1 MRKSFKKFIT
11 FALSAA
17 MAVTGVSGTSFASAA
32 TKTNEGG
39 AVTAS
44 STNEVETPD
53 NPSPYTDL
61 SASEIISEMGTG
73 WNLGNTLDGH
83 NDYAVSETAWQSAK
97 TTKSFIKYV
106 HDAGF
111 NTIRI
116 PATWGNMINDD
127 YSINEEWM
135 NRVQDVVDY
144 ATAEDMYVVLN
155 IHHDGADNAS
165 SSSAGYGEDGY
176 SHGWLDITSD
186 DETVWN
192 GVKTKFAG
200 VWKTIAE
207 RFKNY
212 DEHLI
217 LESMN
222 EVYVHGQG
230 WTADEESIAK
240 QNKKIN
246 ELNQIFVDTVRAT
259 GSNNAKR
266 WLTVNSLNTNIKYAL
281 ENYSTN
287 FELPKDSVSGKLMVT
302 VHDYDAYNRDSVNEA
317 VSGSY
322 ASQFKQLKSKFVDN
336 GVPVLVDEYG
346 FQTKIIP
353 DSRACKFEG
362 VNYLAKKYGMVVVAW
377 DNNGAGSGESFRILN
392 RYFNKPYSVKTVSA
406 IMRGYFVDTE
416 APEYR
421 FAASDGELAITK
433 MTSISTDT
441 DDVTLKVGEKKQ
453 ITATTE
459 PSGNNDVVLWKSDD
473 SSVASVYNGK
483 ITATGVGTTT
493 IYAYSQADAYDSSTT
508 TKIEKAIKVTV
519 AKTDLEKATTAIATD
534 FDSYKLEENQS
545 AFINAIA
552 KAADGSVNGAAI
564 RYSSSNEKIATVSRN
579 GKIVATGTGV
589 AVISVISADGFEKS
603 INVTV
608 GSVTES
614 AYETNLGLRLYY
626 FDEAANAY
634 NYTDVATDRV
644 TVKSDGEYTLT
655 IDAAKDLNDAAKKA
669 LADANGNACI
679 NHIASLYITDAD
691 VVSQKLTK
699 SQIQSGNIVFKKFV
713 VNDTKELDITNTDAK
728 SVMSGTTFD
737 TGNPLNVWDG
747 SVISSGIE
755 SKTSSE
761 GAQYLD
767 FTSDIG
773 SVTKISVTFTLSGL
787 SSVAAA
793 QDEEKPDSKLD
804 EDDDNTSKSD
814 DSNNNDNNNN
824 NNNSGDNSNTN
835 TTEAKSVKVGSVTY
849 KYIKSSNKITG
860 VEYASNSK
868 KASLKT
874 VSIPATIKVGKTT
887 YKVVKVSNSVFKN
900 AKKLTTVT
908 IGANVKEIGKD
919 VFNGCTKLK
928 SVKVNSK
935 VVTKVGTNTFKK
947 TASKLVIKVPSSK
960 LSSYK
965 KLFKGKG
972 QSKKAVIKK

>member
-1 MRKSFKKFIT
+1 MRKSLKKIMT

-17 MAVTGVSGTSFASAA
+17 MAVTGMSGTSFASAA

-39 AVTAS
+39 AVMAS

-61 SASEIISEMGTG
+61 SAGEIISEMGTG
-73 WNLGNTLDGH
+73 WNLGNTLEGH
-83 NDYAVSETAWQSAK
+83 QNYAVGETVWQGAK
-97 TTKSFIKYV
+97 TTKAFVKYV

-116 PATWGNMINDD
+116 PVTWGNMINAD

-144 ATAEDMYVVLN
+144 ATAENMYVVLN
-155 IHHDGADNAS
+155 IHHDGTDNNS
-165 SSSAGYGEDGY
+165 DYKGTYGDEKY

-186 DETVWN
+186 DETVWS

-222 EVYVHGQG
+222 EVYIHGQG
-230 WTADEESIAK
+230 WTADAESISK

-266 WLTVNSLNTNIKYAL
+266 WLTVCSLNTNIKYAL
-281 ENYSTN
+281 GNYSTS
-287 FELPKDSVSGKLMVT
+287 FEIPKDSAAGKIMVT
-302 VHDYDAYNRDSVNEA
+302 VHDYDAYNKNSVNEA
-317 VSGSY
+317 TDASY
-322 ASQFKQLKSKFVDN
+322 ANQFKQLKSKFVDK

-353 DSRACKFEG
+353 DARACKFEG

-416 APEYR
+416 APQYR
-421 FAASDGELAITK
+421 FDASDGELAIIK
-433 MTSISTDT
+433 MTSVKTDT

-459 PSGNNDVVLWKSDD
+459 PAGNNDVVLWKSDD

-493 IYAYSQADAYDSSTT
+493 IHAYSQADAYDSSTT
-508 TKIEKAIKVTV
+508 TKVEKTIKVTV
-519 AKTDLEKATTAIATD
+519 EKTDLAKATTAITTD
-534 FDSYKLEENQS
+534 FDSYKLEEKQS

-552 KAADGSVNGAAI
+552 KAADGSANGAAI

-579 GKIVATGTGV
+579 GKIAATGTGV
-589 AVISVISADGFEKS
+589 AVISVITADGFEKS

-626 FDEAANAY
+626 FDEAANSY

-644 TVKSDGEYTLT
+644 AVKADGEYTLT
-655 IDAAKDLNDAAKKA
+655 IDADKDLNDIAKKA

-679 NHIASLYITDAD
+679 NHIASLYIMDAD
-691 VVSQKLTK
+691 VASQKLTK
-699 SQIQSGNIVFKKFV
+699 SQVQSGNIIYKKFV
-713 VNDTKELDITNTDAK
+713 VNDTKEIEITNKEAK

-767 FTSDIG
+767 FASDLG
-773 SVTKISVTFTLSGL
+773 SVKKISVTFTLSGL
-787 SSVAAA
+787 SSMAASKD
-793 QDEEKPDSKLD
+793 DEQPDSKLD
-804 EDDDNTSKSD
+804 EDDDNPNK
-814 DSNNNDNNNN
+814 N
-824 NNNSGDNSNTN
+824 DNSNNGSNDNKNDNTN
-835 TTEAKSVKVGSVTY
+835 TSEAKNVKIGNVTY

-874 VSIPATIKVGKTT
+874 VSIPATITVGKTK
-887 YKVVKVSNSVFKN
+887 YKVVKISNSVFKN

-908 IGANVKEIGKD
+908 IGSNVKQIGKD

-935 VVTKVGTNTFKK
+935 VITKVGANTFKK
-947 TASKLVIKVPSSK
+947 TASKLVIKVPSAK

-965 KLFKGKG
+965 KIFKGKG